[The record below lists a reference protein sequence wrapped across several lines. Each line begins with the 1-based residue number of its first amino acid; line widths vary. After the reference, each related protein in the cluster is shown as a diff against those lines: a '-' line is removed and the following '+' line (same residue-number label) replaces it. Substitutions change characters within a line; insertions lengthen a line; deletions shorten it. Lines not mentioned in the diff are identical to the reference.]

1 MTQHEKILEILSDG
15 NWKCT
20 NLMYASYIADPRT
33 RLVELKKKGY
43 ELEWRWCQ
51 THSHRKSKEWHL
63 VQKKSLGIAL
73 PPNHEIQRQV
83 KLFSPQPVYD

>member
-33 RLVELKKKGY
+33 RLCELAKQEVK
-43 ELEWRWCQ
+43 LEWRWCQ
-51 THSHRKSKEWHL
+51 THPHKKSKEWRL
-63 VQKKSLGIAL
+63 VQKVAPSLPDQNA
-73 PPNHEIQRQV
+73 
-83 KLFSPQPVYD
+83 QPREFKQMQLV